1 MKLDLYLRQFDCC
14 RSRCSLLHESEL
26 EIELRATVQAVPST
40 SKKSIISEVEG
51 PLSIRHIFRLVQ
63 PSWIILLHS
72 AHKLCCQNPVVLNE
86 FDQLDDLSFLLLH
99 LENPNATE
107 FEKMCDENFVPP
119 HETTE
124 ILLEV
129 IGNIHIPDRFHK
141 GSSTICLQKMIQG
154 FLVIAASD

>member
-1 MKLDLYLRQFDCC
+1 MLNYP
-14 RSRCSLLHESEL
+14 
-26 EIELRATVQAVPST
+26 A
-40 SKKSIISEVEG
+40 
-51 PLSIRHIFRLVQ
+51 
-63 PSWIILLHS
+63 

-86 FDQLDDLSFLLLH
+86 FDQLDDLSFLLQH
-99 LENPNATE
+99 LENPKAAE
-107 FEKMCDENFVPP
+107 FEKMFDENFVPP

-129 IGNIHIPDRFHK
+129 IGNIQIPDRFHK